1 MPSWLSK
8 VFKTNSEPGYTDT
21 DTGEERY
28 ERPNPLAEEAVE
40 SEVEEEEAPVMPE
53 IRPPRNVVEP
63 TILLEET
70 ETGGDSAEAIRITAQ
85 VGQDF
90 SSCVFM
96 VNRPLLEGY
105 SAMFASQ
112 SMAEEQ
118 SPLAAKL
125 FQVEGVATVLL
136 HGANVTVTRGP
147 LVRGEWEE
155 TAKAIG
161 AHIRSHLQAGEPV
174 MYDSFFEDMPTEEE
188 LKKRLQHVLDEAVNP
203 SIAGHGGAITL
214 ERVEGN
220 TVYIQMLGGC
230 QGCAASSI
238 TLKQGIHH
246 AFREVAPQV
255 GAILDETDHA
265 SGTNPFFKE
274 LPPEMN
280 ANA

>member
-8 VFKTNSEPGYTDT
+8 VFNTNSEPSYTDT
-21 DTGEERY
+21 DLGEERF
-28 ERPNPLAEEAVE
+28 ERPNPLTEEAFE
-40 SEVEEEEAPVMPE
+40 PEEEAAPIVPE
-53 IRPPRNVVEP
+53 MRPPRNVVEP

-70 ETGGDSAEAIRITAQ
+70 EAGGGNAGEIRITAQ

-90 SSCVFM
+90 ASCLFM
-96 VNRPLLEGY
+96 VNRPVLEGY
-105 SAMFASQ
+105 SAMFTSPAI
-112 SMAEEQ
+112 AEEQ

-125 FQVEGVATVLL
+125 FEVEGVAAVLF
-136 HGANVTVTRGP
+136 HGANVTVTRSP
-147 LVRGEWEE
+147 LVRGDWEE

-161 AHIRSHLQAGEPV
+161 AHIRAHLQAGEPV
-174 MYDSFFEDMPTEEE
+174 MYGSFFENMPAEEE
-188 LKKRLQHVLDEAVNP
+188 LTKRLQHVLDEAVNP

-265 SGTNPFFKE
+265 SGTNPYFKE

-280 ANA
+280 AHA

>member
-8 VFKTNSEPGYTDT
+8 VFSTKTKPDETNTAG
-21 DTGEERY
+21 ERY
-28 ERPNPLAEEAVE
+28 ERPNPLAEEALE
-40 SEVEEEEAPVMPE
+40 PEEEEAPNVPE
-53 IRPPRNVVEP
+53 MRPPRNVVEP
-63 TILLEET
+63 PILLEET
-70 ETGGDSAEAIRITAQ
+70 ETGGGNAREIRITAQ

-90 SSCVFM
+90 TTCVFM
-96 VNRPLLEGY
+96 VNRPVLEGY

-125 FQVEGVATVLL
+125 FQVESVATVLF
-136 HGANVTVTRGP
+136 HGANVTVTRSP
-147 LVRGEWEE
+147 LVRGDWEE

-161 AHIRSHLQAGEPV
+161 AHIRAHLQAGEPV
-174 MYDSFFEDMPTEEE
+174 MYGSFFENMPTEEE
-188 LKKRLQHVLDEAVNP
+188 LKKRLQRVLDEAVNP

-220 TVYIQMLGGC
+220 TVYVQMLGGC

-238 TLKQGIHH
+238 TLKQGIHR

-255 GAILDETDHA
+255 GAIFDETDHA

>member
-1 MPSWLSK
+1 MPSWFSK
-8 VFKTNSEPGYTDT
+8 VFKKNAEPEYTDT
-21 DTGEERY
+21 DSGEERY
-28 ERPNPLAEEAVE
+28 ERPNPLAQEAFEPEAEAE
-40 SEVEEEEAPVMPE
+40 SIVPE
-53 IRPPRNVVEP
+53 MRPPRNVVEP
-63 TILLEET
+63 PLLLDET
-70 ETGGDSAEAIRITAQ
+70 ETSGGSGEIRITAQ

-96 VNRPLLEGY
+96 VNRPVLEGY
-105 SAMFASQ
+105 SAMFTSQ

-125 FQVEGVATVLL
+125 FQVQGVATVLF
-136 HGANVTVTRGP
+136 HGANVTVTRSP
-147 LVRGEWEE
+147 LVRGDWEE

-161 AHIRSHLQAGEPV
+161 AHIRGHLQAGEPV
-174 MYDSFFEDMPTEEE
+174 MYNSFFENMPTEEE

-255 GAILDETDHA
+255 GAIFDETDHA
-265 SGTNPFFKE
+265 SGTNPYFKE

-280 ANA
+280 AHA

>member
-1 MPSWLSK
+1 MSSWLSK
-8 VFKTNSEPGYTDT
+8 VFKTNSEPGYTDI
-21 DTGEERY
+21 DTSEERF
-28 ERPNPLAEEAVE
+28 ERRNPLAEEAYE
-40 SEVEEEEAPVMPE
+40 PEEEAEPFAPE
-53 IRPPRNVVEP
+53 MRPPRNVVEP

-70 ETGGDSAEAIRITAQ
+70 ETSAGSEDIRITAQ
-85 VGQDF
+85 VSEDF

-96 VNRPLLEGY
+96 VNRPVLAGY

-112 SMAEEQ
+112 STAEEQ

-125 FQVEGVATVLL
+125 FQVESVASVLI

-161 AHIRSHLQAGEPV
+161 AHIRAHLQAGEPV
-174 MYDSFFEDMPTEEE
+174 MYESFFEDMPTEEE

-230 QGCAASSI
+230 QGCAASTI
-238 TLKQGIHH
+238 TLKQGVHR

-265 SGTNPFFKE
+265 SGTNPYFKE

>member
-8 VFKTNSEPGYTDT
+8 VFKTNTEPGYTAT
-21 DTGEERY
+21 DPDETRF
-28 ERPNPLAEEAVE
+28 ERPNPLAEEAFE
-40 SEVEEEEAPVMPE
+40 PEEEAEPFVPE
-53 IRPPRNVVEP
+53 MRPPRNVVEP
-63 TILLEET
+63 TILLDET
-70 ETGGDSAEAIRITAQ
+70 ETSASPEEIRITAQ
-85 VGQDF
+85 VGEDF
-90 SSCVFM
+90 ASCMFM
-96 VNRPLLEGY
+96 VNRPVLEGY

-112 SMAEEQ
+112 STAEEQ

-125 FQVEGVATVLL
+125 FQVEGVASVLV

-155 TAKAIG
+155 TAKTIG

-174 MYDSFFEDMPTEEE
+174 MYESFFENMPTEEE
-188 LKKRLQHVLDEAVNP
+188 LRKRLQHVLDEAVNP
-203 SIAGHGGAITL
+203 SIVGHGGAITL

-238 TLKQGIHH
+238 TLKQGIHR